1 MNNWFFPRSQGQIR
15 GVADAGIETFNGKEI
30 KSLAREVCQNSLDA
44 VKDEQKPVVVEFQK
58 HVINTTSIPGYP
70 DYKEVIDKSLN
81 YWTNNDIKKAID
93 FLTVANKSIKSS
105 HSSVLRISDFNTIG
119 LANPYTDDLKGCNSL
134 TKLDGGATTSG
145 DSAGSFGIGKNAPF
159 SNSYLRLVFYRTLNQ
174 DGEKAAQGIS
184 RLISYPDNINNAM
197 ATMKSGFGYYG
208 NNNDENSKPVPTISE
223 LDALQERKETG
234 SDVFVYGFKDP
245 EGSWE
250 TELIESL
257 LDNFV
262 VAFYKGKMETVVQKT
277 KRIDRDSLLQLLRDY
292 KCNDSENIFLTL
304 DKEPDEVNYFERS
317 RDFHGMGT
325 LVLKLLID
333 PKKKL
338 NKKILVVRKAGMRLF
353 WLPKISN
360 MINYT
365 GVLELQGKELNAYF
379 GSMETP
385 SHDKWE
391 YKRHEENPSEAKRY
405 YDELKQW
412 VNDIV
417 FELSNQSHSEETIV
431 EGLGSILNEDLSDNG
446 DKDGES
452 KEESLNN
459 LLGKIDVVERRI
471 RKENGFFHP
480 AEEKLSDKDQ
490 PGDLDDN
497 AEDPAVRKL
506 KGKKK
511 RKKRKS
517 HRGKSAENG
526 KDLVKVKERTQGG
539 LESKELDSIR
549 LVKTGGNSYR
559 VSVIVPVSI
568 GSGHIEITTV
578 GENGRTSLLKIASA
592 SVVSGCGSVSSTE
605 DTIEFTDMVADL
617 PAVINFTL
625 ASYKNYAMEVNVYEH
640 N

>member
-1 MNNWFFPRSQGQIR
+1 MSNWFFPKSQGQIR
-15 GVADAGIETFNGKEI
+15 GVADAGIETFNGKEL
-30 KSLAREVCQNSLDA
+30 KSLAREICQNSLDA
-44 VKDEQKPVVVEFQK
+44 ANNEDNPVTVEFYK
-58 HVINTTSIPGYP
+58 HNISTSLIPGYET
-70 DYKEVIDKSLN
+70 YKDVIDKSLK
-81 YWTNNDIKKAID
+81 YWTNNDIKKAIA
-93 FLTVANKSIKSS
+93 FLNSASKSINFPQ
-105 HSSVLRISDFNTIG
+105 SSVLRISDYNTKG
-119 LANPYTDDLKGCNSL
+119 LENPYTDDLKGWNSL
-134 TKLDGGATTSG
+134 TKLDGGATKSG

-174 DGEKAAQGIS
+174 AGERAAQGIS
-184 RLISYPDNINNAM
+184 RLFSYPEDLDNAM

-208 NNNDENSKPVPTISE
+208 DNSSDNSMPVPSIPE
-223 LDALQERKETG
+223 LDSLEERKELG
-234 SDVFVYGFKDP
+234 SDVFVYGFKNSDK
-245 EGSWE
+245 SWE
-250 TELIESL
+250 SELIESL

-262 VAFYKGKMETVVQKT
+262 VAYYKGKLETKVQKNET
-277 KRIDRDSLLQLLRDY
+277 INKASLQKFLKDY
-292 KCNDSENIFLTL
+292 KCIDSENIFLTL
-304 DKEPDEVNYFERS
+304 DKPADDISYFERT

-365 GVLELQGKELNAYF
+365 GVLELQGKELNTYF

-391 YKRHEENPSEAKRY
+391 YKRHEDDPAEAKAY

-412 VNDIV
+412 VNDVV
-417 FELSNQSHSEETIV
+417 FELSNMNNSEETIV
-431 EGLGSILNEDLSDNG
+431 EGLSSILNEDLSENG
-446 DKDGES
+446 EKDDKD

-459 LLGKIDVVERRI
+459 LLGKIEVVEKRDTHS
-471 RKENGFFHP
+471 KGFFHP
-480 AEEKLSDKDQ
+480 AEDQ
-490 PGDLDDN
+490 PSKKTEKGTIGKGDDD
-497 AEDPAVRKL
+497 AIRKL

-517 HRGKSAENG
+517 HRGAPDPEG
-526 KDLVKVKERTQGG
+526 KDLVTSKERTKGG
-539 LESKELDSIR
+539 LESKDTESLR
-549 LVKTGGNSYR
+549 LIKTGGNSYR
-559 VSVIVPVSI
+559 VSIVVPVSI

-578 GENGRTSLLKIASA
+578 GENGRTSLLKINSA
-592 SVVSGCGSVSSTE
+592 EVVSGCNNVYSTD
-605 DTIEFTDMVADL
+605 DTIEFTNMTADL

-640 N
+640 S